1 MTTTTWFE
9 EIAGQLRGMA
19 DAVVDEVQTNG
30 LMPLL
35 APVAPF
41 DRPALLAPAV
51 ALGGLLAMA
60 LLSGTAIAALG
71 WLLLSLLAIYVLLVD
86 VFGISVEL
94 TPIGPR

>member
-1 MTTTTWFE
+1 MSTTNWLE
-9 EIAGQLRGMA
+9 EIGGQLRGMA
-19 DAVVDEVQTNG
+19 DAVVDEIRTNG

-41 DRPALLAPAV
+41 DRPTLLAPAV
-51 ALGGLLAMA
+51 ALGGLLALA
-60 LLSGTAIAALG
+60 LLSGTALAAFG
-71 WLLLSLLAIYVLLVD
+71 GLLLSLLGLWVRLVD